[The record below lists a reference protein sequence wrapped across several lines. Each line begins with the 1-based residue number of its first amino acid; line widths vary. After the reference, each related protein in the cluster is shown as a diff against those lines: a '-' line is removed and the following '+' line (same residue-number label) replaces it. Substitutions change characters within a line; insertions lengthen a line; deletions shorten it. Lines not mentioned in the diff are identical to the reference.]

1 MRAGSFGWQLL
12 ELAGWSGLQ
21 ECFGGAF
28 ATSNARLDLAV
39 SRDEASGAL
48 MMGAS
53 SLARTKILNERASVL

>member
-53 SLARTKILNERASVL
+53 SLALLTAKLRG